1 MLKKM
6 RLRMIMSSMLSY
18 LAVIV
23 FIAVLVNVCDYF
35 VTTRKVD
42 QTLSYILDFEER
54 MPDRVGQPGPGQQ
67 PDMNEAPPPG
77 DFMEM
82 PNVEENYMTRFFVVR
97 YDSNENAV
105 FASTDYIASENET
118 SAIEYARRALD
129 SGSERGYMNEYRYVV
144 EQEGDTTV
152 VIFLNAGREIQYMK
166 SLGSLSVGVAGVSL
180 ILVFILVVL
189 TSKRAI
195 RPIENNIKQQK
206 RFITDASHELK
217 TPLTS
222 ISTSIDVLEM
232 EHGEDEWTGNI
243 RAQIGR
249 MTKLVSE
256 LVTLSK
262 LDEDMPLPNKES
274 FSLSN
279 AAWEIAE
286 VYEPQA
292 KAQEKKLTVD
302 IEDDINMVGEK
313 SSVQQMFSVLLDNA
327 IKYSDDKGE
336 ISFSVKKVKGKT
348 SVKVYNTCSYDAPP
362 DTDRLF
368 DRFYRPDESR
378 NSETG
383 GSGVGLAIAKAVAET
398 HGGEITAKC
407 PDGKNMTIEVVF

>member
-42 QTLSYILDFEER
+42 QTLSYILSFEQR
-54 MPDRVGQPGPGQQ
+54 IPDPVGRPDQQPG
-67 PDMNEAPPPG
+67 MNEAPPPG

-82 PNVEENYMTRFFVVR
+82 PNIEENYMTRFFVVR
-97 YDSNENAV
+97 FDSNEDV
-105 FASTDYIASENET
+105 IFASTDYIASENET
-118 SAIEYARRALD
+118 SAIELARRALD
-129 SGSERGYMNEYRYVV
+129 GGSEHGYMDEYRYVV
-144 EQEGDTTV
+144 EQNGDTTV

-166 SLGSLSVGVAGVSL
+166 SLGSLSVGVAFVSL

-243 RAQIGR
+243 RSQIGR

-256 LVTLSK
+256 LVMLSR
-262 LDEDMPLPNKES
+262 LDEDMPLPDKES

-292 KAQEKKLTVD
+292 KAQDKDLQTD
-302 IEDDINMVGEK
+302 IEDDIDMTGEK
-313 SSVQQMFSVLLDNA
+313 SSIQQLFSVLLDNA
-327 IKYSDDKGE
+327 IKYSNDKGR
-336 ISFSVKKVKGKT
+336 IAFSVRKVKGKIT
-348 SVKVYNTCSYDAPP
+348 IRVSNPCNYDVPP

-378 NSETG
+378 ESKTG
-383 GSGVGLAIAKAVAET
+383 GSGVGLAIAKAVAEA
-398 HGGEITAKC
+398 HGGEISAEC

>member
-6 RLRMIMSSMLSY
+6 RLRVIMSSMLSY
-18 LAVIV
+18 LAVII

-42 QTLSYILDFEER
+42 QTLSYILSFEQR
-54 MPDRVGQPGPGQQ
+54 IPDPVGRPDQQPG
-67 PDMNEAPPPG
+67 MNEAPPPG

-82 PNVEENYMTRFFVVR
+82 PNIEENYMTRFFVVR
-97 YDSNENAV
+97 FDSNEDV
-105 FASTDYIASENET
+105 IFASTDYIASENET
-118 SAIEYARRALD
+118 SAIELARRALD
-129 SGSERGYMNEYRYVV
+129 GGSEHGYMDEYRYVV
-144 EQEGDTTV
+144 EQNGDTTV

-166 SLGSLSVGVAGVSL
+166 SLGSLSVGVAFVSL

-243 RAQIGR
+243 RSQISR

-256 LVTLSK
+256 LVTLSR
-262 LDEDMPLPNKES
+262 LDEDMPLPDKES

-292 KAQEKKLTVD
+292 KAQDKDLQTD
-302 IEDDINMVGEK
+302 IEDDIDMTGEK
-313 SSVQQMFSVLLDNA
+313 SSIQQLFSVLLDNA
-327 IKYSDDKGE
+327 IKYSNDKGR
-336 ISFSVKKVKGKT
+336 IVFSVRKVKGKIT
-348 SVKVYNTCSYDAPP
+348 IRVSNPCNYDVPP

-378 NSETG
+378 DSKTG
-383 GSGVGLAIAKAVAET
+383 GSGVGLAIAKAVAEA
-398 HGGEITAKC
+398 HGGEISAEC

>member
-18 LAVIV
+18 LAVII

-42 QTLSYILDFEER
+42 QTLSYILSFEQR
-54 MPDRVGQPGPGQQ
+54 IPDPVGRPDQQPG
-67 PDMNEAPPPG
+67 MNEAPPPG

-82 PNVEENYMTRFFVVR
+82 PNIEENYMTRFFVVR
-97 YDSNENAV
+97 FDSNEDV
-105 FASTDYIASENET
+105 IFASTDYIASENET
-118 SAIEYARRALD
+118 SAIELARRALD
-129 SGSERGYMNEYRYVV
+129 GGSEHGYMDEYRYVV
-144 EQEGDTTV
+144 EQNGDTTV

-166 SLGSLSVGVAGVSL
+166 SLGSLSVGVAFVSL

-243 RAQIGR
+243 RLQISR

-256 LVTLSK
+256 LVTLSR
-262 LDEDMPLPNKES
+262 LDEDMPLPDKES

-292 KAQEKKLTVD
+292 KAQDKDLQTD
-302 IEDDINMVGEK
+302 IEDDIDMTGEK
-313 SSVQQMFSVLLDNA
+313 SSIQQLFSVLLDNA
-327 IKYSDDKGE
+327 IKYSNDKVR
-336 ISFSVKKVKGKT
+336 IMFSVRKVKGKIT
-348 SVKVYNTCSYDAPP
+348 IRVSNPCNYDVPP

-378 NSETG
+378 DSKTG
-383 GSGVGLAIAKAVAET
+383 GSGVGLAIAKAVAEA
-398 HGGEITAKC
+398 HGGEISAEC

>member
-18 LAVIV
+18 LAVII

-42 QTLSYILDFEER
+42 QTLSYILSFEQR
-54 MPDRVGQPGPGQQ
+54 IPDPVGRPGQQ
-67 PDMNEAPPPG
+67 PGMNEASPPG

-82 PNVEENYMTRFFVVR
+82 PKIEENYMTRFFVVR
-97 YDSNENAV
+97 FDSNEDV
-105 FASTDYIASENET
+105 IFASTDYIASENET
-118 SAIEYARRALD
+118 SAIELARRALD
-129 SGSERGYMNEYRYVV
+129 GGSEHGYMDEYRYVV
-144 EQEGDTTV
+144 EQNGDTTV

-166 SLGSLSVGVAGVSL
+166 SLGSLSVGVDFVSL

-243 RAQIGR
+243 RSQIGR

-256 LVTLSK
+256 LVTLSR
-262 LDEDMPLPNKES
+262 LDEDMPLPDKES

-292 KAQEKKLTVD
+292 KAQDKDLQTD
-302 IEDDINMVGEK
+302 IEDDIDMTGEK
-313 SSVQQMFSVLLDNA
+313 SSIQQLFSVLLDNA
-327 IKYSDDKGE
+327 IKYSNDKVR
-336 ISFSVKKVKGKT
+336 IMFSVRKVKGKIT
-348 SVKVYNTCSYDAPP
+348 IRVSNPCNYDVPP

-378 NSETG
+378 DSKTG
-383 GSGVGLAIAKAVAET
+383 GSGVGLAIAKAVAEA
-398 HGGEITAKC
+398 HGGEISAEC

>member
-18 LAVIV
+18 LAVII

-42 QTLSYILDFEER
+42 QTLSYILSFEQR
-54 MPDRVGQPGPGQQ
+54 IPDPVGRPDQQPG
-67 PDMNEAPPPG
+67 MNEAPPPG

-82 PNVEENYMTRFFVVR
+82 PNIEENYMTRFFVVR
-97 YDSNENAV
+97 FDSNEDV
-105 FASTDYIASENET
+105 IFASTDYIASENET
-118 SAIEYARRALD
+118 SAIELARRALD
-129 SGSERGYMNEYRYVV
+129 GGSEHGYMDEYRYVV
-144 EQEGDTTV
+144 EQNGDTTV

-166 SLGSLSVGVAGVSL
+166 SLGSLSVGVDFVSL

-243 RAQIGR
+243 RSQIGR

-256 LVTLSK
+256 LVTLSR
-262 LDEDMPLPNKES
+262 LDEDMPLPDKES

-292 KAQEKKLTVD
+292 KAQDKDLQTD
-302 IEDDINMVGEK
+302 IEDDIDMTGEK
-313 SSVQQMFSVLLDNA
+313 SSIQQLFSVLLDNA
-327 IKYSDDKGE
+327 IKYSNDKGR
-336 ISFSVKKVKGKT
+336 IAFSVRKVKGKIT
-348 SVKVYNTCSYDAPP
+348 IRVSNPCNYDVPP

-378 NSETG
+378 DSKTG
-383 GSGVGLAIAKAVAET
+383 GSGVGLAIAKAVAEA
-398 HGGEITAKC
+398 HGGEISAEC

>member
-18 LAVIV
+18 LAVII

-42 QTLSYILDFEER
+42 QTLSYILSFEQR
-54 MPDRVGQPGPGQQ
+54 IPDPVGRPGQQ
-67 PDMNEAPPPG
+67 PGMNEASPPG

-82 PNVEENYMTRFFVVR
+82 PNIEENYMTRFFVVR
-97 YDSNENAV
+97 FDSNEDV
-105 FASTDYIASENET
+105 IFASTDYIASENET
-118 SAIEYARRALD
+118 SAIELARRALD
-129 SGSERGYMNEYRYVV
+129 GGSEHGYMDEYRYVV
-144 EQEGDTTV
+144 EQNGDTTV

-166 SLGSLSVGVAGVSL
+166 SLGSLSVGVDFVSL

-243 RAQIGR
+243 RSQIGR

-256 LVTLSK
+256 LVTLSR
-262 LDEDMPLPNKES
+262 LDEDMPLPDKES

-292 KAQEKKLTVD
+292 KAQDKDLQTD
-302 IEDDINMVGEK
+302 IEDDIDMTGEK
-313 SSVQQMFSVLLDNA
+313 SSIQQLFSVLLDNA
-327 IKYSDDKGE
+327 IKYSNDKVR
-336 ISFSVKKVKGKT
+336 IMFSVRKVKGKIT
-348 SVKVYNTCSYDAPP
+348 IRVSNPCNYDVPP

-378 NSETG
+378 DSKTG
-383 GSGVGLAIAKAVAET
+383 GSGVGLAIAKAVAEA
-398 HGGEITAKC
+398 HGGEISAEC

>member
-18 LAVIV
+18 LAVII

-42 QTLSYILDFEER
+42 QTLSYILSFEQR
-54 MPDRVGQPGPGQQ
+54 IPDPVGRPGQQ
-67 PDMNEAPPPG
+67 PGMNEAPPPG

-82 PNVEENYMTRFFVVR
+82 PNIEENYMTRFFVVR
-97 YDSNENAV
+97 FDSNEDV
-105 FASTDYIASENET
+105 IFASTDYIASENET
-118 SAIEYARRALD
+118 SAIELARRALD
-129 SGSERGYMNEYRYVV
+129 GGSEHGYMDEYRYVV
-144 EQEGDTTV
+144 EQNGDTTV

-166 SLGSLSVGVAGVSL
+166 SLGSLSVGVAFVSL

-243 RAQIGR
+243 RSQISR

-256 LVTLSK
+256 LVTLSR
-262 LDEDMPLPNKES
+262 LDEDMPLPDKES

-292 KAQEKKLTVD
+292 KAQDKDLQTD
-302 IEDDINMVGEK
+302 IEDDIDMTGEK
-313 SSVQQMFSVLLDNA
+313 SSIQQLFSVLLDNA
-327 IKYSDDKGE
+327 IKYSNDKGR
-336 ISFSVKKVKGKT
+336 IAFSVRKVKGKIT
-348 SVKVYNTCSYDAPP
+348 IRVSNPCNYDVPP

-378 NSETG
+378 DSKTG
-383 GSGVGLAIAKAVAET
+383 GSGVGLAIAKAVAEA
-398 HGGEITAKC
+398 HGGEISAEC